1 MSDPLAVF
9 VSVVAIAIAVL
20 WKPLWGLVVALSHY
34 DAASPVPPVQGPP
47 VTPAKVSFP
56 GAIDALAVVRNR
68 LVETGCMNEPA
79 AAAVEAITHALV
91 LGTDK

>member
-9 VSVVAIAIAVL
+9 VSVVAIALAVL
-20 WKPLWGLVVALSHY
+20 WKPLWQIVVALSCY
-34 DAASPVPPVQGPP
+34 DATPPVPVIPGA
-47 VTPAKVSFP
+47 PAKTSFS